1 MDHDLTGSE
10 DNTPKC
16 YIVYIYTFERGEGK
30 SQVNESSV
38 RSTVSG

>member
-16 YIVYIYTFERGEGK
+16 YIVYIYIPLKEVRG
-30 SQVNESSV
+30 NP
-38 RSTVSG
+38 R